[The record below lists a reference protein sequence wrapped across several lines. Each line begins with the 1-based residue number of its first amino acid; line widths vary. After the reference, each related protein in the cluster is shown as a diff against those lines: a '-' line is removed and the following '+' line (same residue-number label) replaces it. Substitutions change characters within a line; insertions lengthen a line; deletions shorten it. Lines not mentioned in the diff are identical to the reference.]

1 MNLFS
6 ISQLAQF
13 SGVKPHTIRIWE
25 QRYNALKPNRSEGNT
40 RYYDNSQLRRL
51 LNIVSLM
58 ESGYRVSELG
68 SMTDEN
74 LSELLAKKWNVDD
87 EKEPT
92 EYFISQLIAAGT
104 SYDEG
109 SFEKSLSHCLLR
121 FGMKDAYI
129 KVLYPM
135 LGRIGI
141 LWASDKLAP
150 AHEHFISNLVRQ
162 KLFTAIDYLPAPN
175 SESDSWLLFLPENE
189 YHEIGLL
196 FAYYLI
202 RLSGRKAVY
211 LGSNVPLKSLISA
224 VHQTKPSNL
233 LFFLVHNDFPDQI
246 QIFLDELR
254 SGLTNEKIFLTGNP
268 KLISQLQTNTEV
280 HWLKSVEDLKQLL
293 PFVYI

>member
-51 LNIVSLM
+51 LNIVTLI
-58 ESGYRVSELG
+58 ESGHKVSELG
-68 SMTDEN
+68 SLSDEE
-74 LSELLAKKWNVDD
+74 LSELLGKAKNLDTHS
-87 EKEPT
+87 EPT

-104 SYDEG
+104 SYDEA
-109 SFEKSLSHCLLR
+109 SFEKSFSHCLLR

-135 LGRIGI
+135 LGRIGM

-196 FAYYLI
+196 FAYYMI
-202 RLSGRKAVY
+202 RLSGRKATY
-211 LGSNVPLKSLISA
+211 LGSNVPLKSLMSA
-224 VHQTKPSNL
+224 VNDTKPDNL

-246 QIFLDELR
+246 QTLLDKLR
-254 SGLTNEKIFLTGNP
+254 SGLIKEKIFLTGNP
-268 KLISQLQTNTEV
+268 KLISQLQTNQEV
-280 HWLKSVEDLKQLL
+280 RWLKTVEDLKQLL
-293 PFVYI
+293 PFVYA

>member
-13 SGVKPHTIRIWE
+13 SGIKPHTIRIWE

-51 LNIVSLM
+51 LNIVTLI
-58 ESGYRVSELG
+58 ESGHKVSELG
-68 SMTDEN
+68 SMSDEG
-74 LSELLAKKWNVDD
+74 LSELLVKANNQETD
-87 EKEPT
+87 KEPT

-104 SYDEG
+104 SYDEA
-109 SFEKSLSHCLLR
+109 SFEKSFSHCLLR

-135 LGRIGI
+135 LGRIGM
-141 LWASDKLAP
+141 LWASEKLAP

-175 SESDSWLLFLPENE
+175 TESDSWLLFLPENE

-196 FAYYLI
+196 FAYYMI

-224 VHQTKPSNL
+224 VHQTAPANL

-246 QIFLDELR
+246 QIFLDRLK
-254 SGLTNEKIFLTGNP
+254 SGLTEEKIFLTGNP
-268 KLISQLQTNTEV
+268 KLISQLQTNKDV
-280 HWLKSVEDLKQLL
+280 HWLKSVDDLKQQLSYL
-293 PFVYI
+293 YV